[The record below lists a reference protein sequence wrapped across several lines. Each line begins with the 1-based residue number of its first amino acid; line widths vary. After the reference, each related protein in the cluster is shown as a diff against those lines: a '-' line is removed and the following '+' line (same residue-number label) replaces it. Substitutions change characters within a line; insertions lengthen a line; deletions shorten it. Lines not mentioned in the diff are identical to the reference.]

1 MRNTG
6 LRYPA
11 VNALICFAMFV
22 GGAVSVWSGAAE
34 MNALG
39 YETSSSS
46 LKIGLGLFVGIVG
59 FLFQFNFLWGVRVM
73 RAMRRGEGEIARWT
87 VSPDAL
93 DAFRKNEERRKALG
107 DRNDYKLPARNPSG
121 GLQVIFAADGVL
133 VGDTYFGLASTG
145 LSYFRSVQVLPENPL
160 CIEFGTALVSGSN
173 LSVPRLYTATGV
185 LRIPVS
191 RTATAQAKK
200 VLAHFAKVLARE
212 TVVKPD
218 FWRRRVRWGLT
229 AAVVCALAAG
239 AGFALEAA
247 EVQLG
252 IVPLIMAVAGTI
264 FGVGGLILAS
274 IAWMFHLRQ
283 DGGTRRRLK

>member
-6 LRYPA
+6 LSNPA
-11 VNALICFAMFV
+11 LNALICFAMFV

-39 YETSSSS
+39 YETTSSS
-46 LKIGLGLFVGIVG
+46 LKIGLGLFVGIIG

-87 VSPDAL
+87 VSPEAL
-93 DAFRKNEERRKALG
+93 DAFRKNEERRNALG
-107 DRNDYKLPARNPSG
+107 DRNDYKLPASNRAG
-121 GLQVIFAADGVL
+121 GLQVIFAADGVM
-133 VGDTYFGLASTG
+133 VGGTYFGLANTG

-160 CIEFGTALVSGSN
+160 CIQFGTALVTASN
-173 LSVPRLYTATGV
+173 LSAPRLYTTTGV
-185 LRIPVS
+185 VRIPVS
-191 RTATAQAKK
+191 RTATAEAKK
-200 VLAHFAKVLARE
+200 VLAHFSKVLARE

-218 FWRRRVRWGLT
+218 FWRRRIRWGLT
-229 AAVVCALAAG
+229 AAVVCALTAA

-252 IVPLIMAVAGTI
+252 SVPLIMAVAGTI
-264 FGVGGLILAS
+264 IAIGGLILAS
-274 IAWMFHLRQ
+274 IAWMFHARQ
-283 DGGTRRRLK
+283 HRGKRRA